1 LALGNVIACND
12 HVALVHPDMDHEMEE
27 IIADALKV
35 EVFRQ
40 VIVDNVLVGSYFLLQ
55 VGRPIPIESRCM
67 WH

>member
-1 LALGNVIACND
+1 
-12 HVALVHPDMDHEMEE
+12 MDHEMEE